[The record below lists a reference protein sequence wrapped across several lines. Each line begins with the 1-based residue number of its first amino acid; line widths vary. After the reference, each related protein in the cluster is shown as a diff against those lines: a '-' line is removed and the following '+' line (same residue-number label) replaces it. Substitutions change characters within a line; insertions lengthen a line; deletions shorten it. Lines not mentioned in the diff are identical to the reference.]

1 MTATVESVPVAAPAS
16 TADGG
21 ITSAKKPRKPRA
33 RMRLFDDGKGDFRVF
48 EIVPPGHQSGLPAGS
63 LIQIPEMGGYESAV
77 LAKRG
82 VRSSGDLLVGKQC
95 MILRGIEIVR
105 VEVETQPRVRIESK
119 PKKEVPAAPKAE
131 KAN

>member
-1 MTATVESVPVAAPAS
+1 MNAAETATPPVDATTPS
-16 TADGG
+16 DG
-21 ITSAKKPRKPRA
+21 TPTPLKKNRKPRQ

-48 EIVPPGHQSGLPAGS
+48 EIIPPGHSSGLPAGS
-63 LIQIPEMGGYESAV
+63 LVQIPEMGGFESAV

-82 VRSSGDLLVGKQC
+82 VRTSGDVLVGKQC

-119 PKKEVPAAPKAE
+119 PKKIVD
-131 KAN
+131 